1 MHGSAYRGDCVA
13 VLTGMRK
20 RGIPV
25 KFTGEERA

>member
-1 MHGSAYRGDCVA
+1 MLFPIDRLLL
-13 VLTGMRK
+13 LTGTRN